1 MGISDTDLEHQC
13 AAIVERLFT
22 VYDWQLLDRQ
32 GLITL
37 TRRAALDEESADPWY
52 LAFGCY
58 NSLLYEACTGRQG
71 RERWARAYE
80 ELYHMLRHR
89 AQAVYPAD
97 VWEDALQ
104 SALELICLRL
114 ERCREPRAFFQF
126 AWGYVQNA
134 VRSLRPQRRRK
145 QPVHEVS
152 LDRSVGQERW
162 SLADTLV
169 DPTASIEQ
177 RQLSDERRAEI
188 RARIAAVEQLHP
200 RAHRQFAA
208 VKLKFLDGMD
218 DSTIGRL
225 LGVSVKSVHELRAHG
240 LRKLRADPALHEAL
254 YDGEE

>member
-134 VRSLRPQRRRK
+134 ARSLRPQRRRK

-169 DPTASIEQ
+169 GELPLLDG
-177 RQLSDERRAEI
+177 
-188 RARIAAVEQLHP
+188 RIAAVEQLHP